1 MLVEGAA
8 PKEHCY
14 GGESKDMTGILLLFL
29 TVSMLGCNADTIIRE
44 RPHGLNEYRETN
56 LQAIKALLAQERQ
69 QFSPVKT
76 PMSTGPSQSRLSSS
90 FAGNDLAASSES
102 VLSRHKDLPRGLPNL
117 FVNPSLS
124 TTASQAAGL
133 IQIPRPTTRSSADY
147 LPQDHSSVAPYTFYA
162 PTGSAYPGT
171 IRCVPDYLG
180 GQRCHNSP

>member
-1 MLVEGAA
+1 MV
-8 PKEHCY
+8 
-14 GGESKDMTGILLLFL
+14 GEIKDLTGILLLFL
-29 TVSMLGCNADTIIRE
+29 TVSMLGCNPNTIIRE

-56 LQAIKALLAQERQ
+56 LPAIKALLAQERQ